1 MNTVEEVK
9 GKLDIVDIVSGY
21 ISLNQAGGNFRAC
34 CPFHNEKTPSFM
46 VSREKQIWHCFGC
59 DKGGDVLSFVQEYE
73 GVDFK
78 EALRLLAQKANVT
91 LSGFN
96 FKPKQDNSRLYEI
109 NKLAADFYH
118 NLLMQDSQVAK
129 KVLKYIDNRKINKGS
144 FDNWSLGLSGESW
157 DGLLKYLVSKGFKE
171 VDIFQ
176 AGLILKKKDGSGHI
190 DRFRKRLMFPICDTQ
205 GQVVAFTSRTLS
217 GIAYDEIEQG
227 GKYVNSP
234 QTAIYDKSRI
244 LYGWHLAK
252 DTIRQKKYLIIVE
265 GNMDAIAASQTSSK
279 NVVAVSGTALTAEHI
294 KLIKRYA
301 NNIILAF
308 DGDAAGSR
316 AAFRSVVL
324 GWQND
329 MNIKILLLSKGK
341 DPADIVKE
349 DSKKWLQ
356 LIKDSVPV
364 MDYYLKRIIAGVDLS
379 RADHKKIA
387 ISKLLPII
395 KFLKSQVEQAH
406 YLKLISDRLQ
416 TPIQILQQDL
426 GKTKSFIE
434 AQQTPTV
441 TRQAAKKKISFS
453 LAEELLALAFYK
465 GVYLEKLIDEIEPD
479 MVSVEVESLYRKLII
494 YYTKHQNLDNF
505 IDYPELDNT
514 EKELWV
520 KLSILGEKNYQGLPD
535 GELVDSF
542 DNMLSNIKLH
552 HLEGQRQGLIND
564 MKQAE
569 LSGIEDKVEQL
580 QQEIQL
586 LGNEIEKLKK

>member
-1 MNTVEEVK
+1 MNPVEEVK
-9 GKLDIVDIVSGY
+9 NRLDIVEVVSGY

-46 VSREKQIWHCFGC
+46 VSKEKQIWHCFGC
-59 DKGGDVLSFVQEYE
+59 DKGGDVISFVQDYE
-73 GVDFK
+73 GIDFK
-78 EALRLLAQKANVT
+78 EALRILAQKANVP
-91 LSGFN
+91 LNN
-96 FKPKQDNSRLYEI
+96 FSFQAKQDNSRLYEL
-109 NKLAADFYH
+109 NQLAADFYH
-118 NLLMQDSQVAK
+118 NLLMQDSPISK
-129 KVLKYIDNRKINKGS
+129 KVLKYLDNRKIDKGS
-144 FDNWSLGLSGESW
+144 LTDWRLGLSGDSW

-171 VDIFQ
+171 NDIFQ
-176 AGLILKKKDGSGHI
+176 AGLILKKKDGSGHV

-205 GQVVAFTSRTLS
+205 GRVVAFTSRTLS

-252 DTIRQKKYLIIVE
+252 DTIRKKKYLIIVE
-265 GNMDAIAASQTSSK
+265 GNMDAIAASQTNSK
-279 NVVAVSGTALTAEHI
+279 NVVAVSGTALTIEHI

-349 DSKKWLQ
+349 DPKKWLE

-364 MDYYLKRIIAGVDLS
+364 MDYYFKRIIAGVDLT

-387 ISKLLPII
+387 VSKLLPIV
-395 KFLKSQVEQAH
+395 KFLKSQIEQVH
-406 YLKLISDRLQ
+406 YLKMISDRLQ
-416 TPIQILQQDL
+416 IPMEILQQDL
-426 GKTKSFIE
+426 EQTKSFIE
-434 AQQTPTV
+434 TQQTPAT
-441 TRQAAKKKISFS
+441 TQQAVKEKTSFS
-453 LAEELLALAFYK
+453 LSEQLLSLAFFK
-465 GVYLEKLIDEIEPD
+465 GVYLEKLIDEVEPEV
-479 MVSVEVESLYRKLII
+479 VSVESESLYRKVII

-505 IDYPELDNT
+505 VDYPELDNT
-514 EKELWV
+514 EKDLWI
-520 KLSILGEKNYQGLPD
+520 KLSMLGEKSYKDLPNE
-535 GELVDSF
+535 ELADSF

-552 HLEGQRQGLIND
+552 HLEGKRHDLISG

-569 LSGIEDKVEQL
+569 LSDDDDQVVRL
-580 QQEIQL
+580 QQQVQL